1 MRIASCG
8 ASVRAT
14 ASLAGIV
21 AILVGVPILLWQLGT
36 PLLPS
41 RVPSLHEALAV
52 FLRPDDGSLLM
63 GTLLV
68 IGVLVWAQLCLSIL
82 AELVA
87 ALRHRPG
94 LRVELPGLG
103 ASRLLASVLVAGV
116 LGAGGTGPA
125 LAAQPVAAVV
135 AADHRTADHPTADP
149 VITDSS
155 PIMGREL
162 PRYVVQE
169 RDSLWRIAEARLG
182 DPLRWREIYDL
193 NHAVVQPD
201 GGRLTE
207 ATLLHPGWT
216 LRLPADAA
224 TTDVTAVVHAGDTLG
239 NIATTRLHDP
249 RRAEEIFDL
258 NVGRPQPNGV
268 RLTDPNRIQ
277 PGWRLTLPATPAP
290 TVHPRPAA
298 PSTDDPTPSPTVP
311 TVPGHPPTHT
321 EPRTADPTTTES
333 TSTEPKAAE
342 PTTTVPTTTVPTT
355 APTTH
360 TPSSSVATPNAGT
373 APVSAPVGVVAEW
386 GVSALVVSGLVAA
399 LTLGRRRQQRHRG
412 YRRRIAVP
420 DDPAG
425 RREWHAVTTPSPV
438 DTATLDAALRGLAL
452 RDWSNQT
459 APDLTRVVLAPDQAT
474 LHLADQTTA
483 APPFVPG
490 EDAVTW
496 LLPGDAN
503 LPLDPDEAGRYCAP
517 YPLLV
522 SVAAD
527 DDQLLLL
534 DLEHLGYATVTGERD
549 TAVGLLRHIAAELAN
564 ARWSDDV
571 EILLVGFGGELPPL
585 NTDRLRVLPDL
596 AAALTEMRVARQRIA
611 ATREATGTGV
621 VEGRLSGTAPDG
633 WLPVLLLVADLTAT
647 DEHARAELHALVDE
661 PPERGFAVLA
671 HDTDVVGTEIRIT
684 DDGNLLTPGAGA
696 DAGPGRWRVETMTAA
711 IAGGLADILAPT
723 TAPDLP
729 AGPAEHPEPWAA
741 DMDTDGALTRSDDT
755 SSDDDFLRRRF
766 LRGRRGAGQ
775 PGGPASTGDRA
786 AAGSRAGR

>member
-1 MRIASCG
+1 MSSTMRSAVG
-8 ASVRAT
+8 TTARAA
-14 ASLAGIV
+14 ASLVGIV
-21 AILVGVPILLWQLGT
+21 AILVGVPILLWQLGSS
-36 PLLPS
+36 LLPS
-41 RVPSLHEALAV
+41 RVPSLHEAIAV

-68 IGVLVWAQLCLSIL
+68 IGVLVWAQLSVSIL

-116 LGAGGTGPA
+116 LGAGGTGTA
-125 LAAQPVAAVV
+125 LAAEPIAAIVAVDYA
-135 AADHRTADHPTADP
+135 TADP
-149 VITDSS
+149 ETSGS
-155 PIMGREL
+155 TPIMGRDL

-216 LRLPADAA
+216 LLLPADAA
-224 TTDVTAVVHAGDTLG
+224 TTDATAVVHAGDTLG
-239 NIATTRLHDP
+239 KIAGARLHDP
-249 RRAEEIFDL
+249 RRAKEIFEL

-268 RLTDPNRIQ
+268 PLTDPNRIQ

-290 TVHPRPAA
+290 PDRPHPA
-298 PSTDDPTPSPTVP
+298 PPPTDDRPPSPTVAE
-311 TVPGHPPTHT
+311 HPPTGIA
-321 EPRTADPTTTES
+321 PRTADPTTTEPS
-333 TSTEPKAAE
+333 PTPP
-342 PTTTVPTTTVPTT
+342 PTTIAPPNT
-355 APTTH
+355 APPNSR
-360 TPSSSVATPNAGT
+360 PSSPAATPNT
-373 APVSAPVGVVAEW
+373 DPAPVSAPVGTVAEW

-399 LTLGRRRQQRHRG
+399 LTLGRRRQLRHRG

-425 RREWHAVTTPSPV
+425 RREWHAVTTPSPL

-452 RDWSNQT
+452 RDWSNDT
-459 APDLTRVVLAPDQAT
+459 APDLSRVVLTPDQAT
-474 LHLADQTTA
+474 LHLADQTTV

-490 EDAVTW
+490 EDASTW
-496 LLPGDAN
+496 LLPGDAD
-503 LPLDPDEAGRYCAP
+503 LALDPDEAGRYCAP

-571 EILLVGFGGELPPL
+571 EILLVGFGAELPPL

-596 AAALTEMRVARQRIA
+596 AAALTELRVARRRIA
-611 ATREATGTGV
+611 ATREATGAGV
-621 VEGRLSGTAPDG
+621 VDGRLSGTAPDG
-633 WLPVLLLVADLTAT
+633 WLPVLLLIADLTGI
-647 DEHARAELHALVDE
+647 DEAARAELHALADE
-661 PPERGFAVLA
+661 PLERGFAVLA
-671 HDTDVVGTEIRIT
+671 HDTDVVGTDIHIT
-684 DDGNLLTPGAGA
+684 DDGNLLTPAP
-696 DAGPGRWRVETMTAA
+696 GPT
-711 IAGGLADILAPT
+711 P
-723 TAPDLP
+723 
-729 AGPAEHPEPWAA
+729 
-741 DMDTDGALTRSDDT
+741 
-755 SSDDDFLRRRF
+755 
-766 LRGRRGAGQ
+766 
-775 PGGPASTGDRA
+775 GPASG
-786 AAGSRAGR
+786 GSRP